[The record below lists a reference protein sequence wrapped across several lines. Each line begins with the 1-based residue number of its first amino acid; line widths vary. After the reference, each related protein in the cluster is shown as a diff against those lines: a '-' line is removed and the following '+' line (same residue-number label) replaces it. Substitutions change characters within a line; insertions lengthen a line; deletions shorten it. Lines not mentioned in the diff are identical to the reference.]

1 MKRLLPS
8 ILCLCI
14 VASTN
19 SYAQLSN
26 DECSGAMVVTSLPFT
41 VSQNT
46 RLATPNAADPQ
57 ITCNDTAGLGKTVWF
72 KYVADTTRN
81 IFFSTIG
88 STPTADY
95 DVMLGVYTGTC
106 GSLTQVKCND
116 DANGVRQ
123 SESFLTVQSGTTYY
137 ILVGEWAGGG
147 TSGGVPTGGDLVFK
161 VFAGPVPIAIKG
173 PKSGSLAGGIV
184 VSTNSFT
191 SLETSVTPQ
200 GGEREAAENR
210 ESKLWL
216 APKNGIQPTGPE
228 GSNYFED
235 KIFMNR
241 ALATPASRPVQVKGF
256 VGVPATNF
264 LPPDPIMAVGPNQ
277 VIVMVNTTFRIYDK
291 NGVLLKHITADAWE
305 SGIVPGLNHSD
316 PQVLYDQYAKRW
328 IMDWLVYPSSGNA
341 NYHTLSVSADS
352 NAIGTWYQWKSDA
365 TLLGDSVTNG
375 FGDYPALGYDSSAVY
390 LVSRQFGGTTGPLMY
405 GKLRIFK
412 KSDLYA
418 NTAGPIAYTDFWDFR
433 DLNVGQAVDNLRPTT
448 SFTSSPFGYLMNVP
462 PTSSANYI
470 TMWKITNP
478 ASTSPSISFDHV
490 PVVQYSS
497 PPDPDQLGGGTPKI
511 DGGGKAIRANIVYR
525 DSMLYAVH
533 AVASG
538 AGNTNSAV
546 HYVRIDPAKSM
557 AVEDVAF
564 GLSGYFHTYPAIS
577 VDKNK
582 SVLINFSRSNALEYV
597 GAYATGRRVADDPGL
612 SSSVPLR
619 EGVANYVL
627 TGSGSRNRWGDYN
640 GTGVDP
646 SDPSVVW
653 LHTEHVQGKNT
664 WGTWTS
670 KVVMGPV
677 VGAVLIAD
685 RSLLS
690 FGTKNVG
697 VISPGDT
704 LSVTFT
710 NDGTD
715 SVAISSVSTL
725 TANFKLVNPQ
735 VFTSKI
741 GSLKSITAKIAFIPL
756 AGGNY
761 TDSLVIMSNDVN
773 NPKLVLK
780 LTGSGFIIVKAAA
793 GTMYAT
799 SGSSDGGRIYN
810 VNTTTGTATVIG
822 ATGLSQITSLR
833 VRPSTKEIIGLD
845 PSGSSSCALSR
856 ISAEG
861 QNTQVIS
868 TIPFANLK
876 GITFLND
883 TTLYVGAFAGNIY
896 RVNYNTGAATLVT
909 PTSTGLRVGG
919 LAINPKSG
927 ELWMSVRATSGI
939 LDAIYKVD
947 VNTGTAKLVG
957 QTGLGVATLDIAFD
971 KNGKLYGLTG
981 NSSQTIANKII
992 TIDTTTGGA
1001 FTIKPTG
1008 TQSLQAIAFD
1018 PAELVSVGSFVAE
1031 KMPTQYSLEQNYPNP
1046 FNPTTSIRYSIPK
1059 QSHVTLK
1066 VYDAIGRVITTLVD
1080 DNRQTGNYKVEIDA
1094 SRLASGVY
1102 YYELTAGSFHDIK
1115 KMMLLK

>member
-1 MKRLLPS
+1 MKRLLPC

-14 VASTN
+14 ATITN

-26 DECSGAMVVTSLPFT
+26 DECSGAMIVPSLPFT
-41 VSQNT
+41 VNQNT
-46 RLATPNAADPQ
+46 RLATPNASDPQ

-72 KYVADTTRN
+72 KYTADTTGN
-81 IFFSTIG
+81 LFFSTIG

-116 DANGVRQ
+116 DANGTRQ
-123 SESFLTVQSGTTYY
+123 SEVFLTAQSGTTYY
-137 ILVGEWAGGG
+137 ILVGEWSGGG
-147 TSGGVPTGGDLVFK
+147 TNGGVPTGGDLVFT
-161 VFAGPVPIAIKG
+161 VLAGSVPIALRG
-173 PKSGSLAGGIV
+173 PKNGSVAAGIV

-191 SLETSVTPQ
+191 SLETSVTTQ
-200 GGEREAAENR
+200 GEERVAAENR

-256 VGVPATNF
+256 VGVPVTSF
-264 LPPDPIMAVGPNQ
+264 IPPDPILAVGPNH

-291 NGVLLKHITADAWE
+291 NGTLLKNIPASAWDN
-305 SGIVPGLNHSD
+305 GIVPGLNHSD
-316 PQVLYDQYAKRW
+316 PQVVYDQYAKRW
-328 IMDWLVYPSSGNA
+328 IMGWLVFPNTGNA

-352 NAIGTWYQWKSDA
+352 SAIGTWYQWKSDA

-375 FGDYPALGYDSSAVY
+375 LGDYPALGYDSSAVY
-390 LVSRQFGGTTGPLMY
+390 LVSRQFLTNPSAFY
-405 GKLRIFK
+405 CKLRIFK

-418 NTAGPIAYTDFWDFR
+418 NTAGPIAYIDFWDFR
-433 DLNVGQAVDNLRPTT
+433 DLNVGQPVDNLRPTT
-448 SFTSSPFGYLMNVP
+448 SYTSSPFGYLMDVP
-462 PTSSANYI
+462 PTASANYV
-470 TMWKITNP
+470 TLWKITNP
-478 ASTSPSISFDHV
+478 ASASPTIDYEHV
-490 PVVQYSS
+490 PVVQYSN
-497 PPDPDQLGGGTPKI
+497 PRDPDQLGGGTPQI
-511 DGGGKAIRANIVYR
+511 DGGQNAIRANIVYR

-533 AVASG
+533 SVASG
-538 AGNTNSAV
+538 VGNMNSAV
-546 HYVRIDPAKSM
+546 HYVSIDPAQNK

-564 GLSGYFHTYPAIS
+564 GLTGYFHTYPAIS

-612 SSSVPLR
+612 SSSIPLR

-627 TGSGSRNRWGDYN
+627 TFGGTRNRWGDYN

-646 SDPSVVW
+646 SDPSIVW
-653 LHTEHVQGKNT
+653 FHTEHVAAKNT

-677 VGAVLIAD
+677 PGAVLTVD
-685 RSLLS
+685 KSLLS

-704 LSVTFT
+704 LSFTFT

-725 TANFKLVNPQ
+725 TPNFKLVNPQ

-741 GSLKSITAKIAFIPL
+741 GSLKSITAKIAFIPQS
-756 AGGNY
+756 GGNY
-761 TDSLVIMSNDVN
+761 TDSLVITSNDVN
-773 NPKLVLK
+773 NSILVLK
-780 LTGSGFIIVKAAA
+780 LSGTGFIIVKAAA

-799 SGSSDGGRIYN
+799 SGTSDGGRIYN
-810 VNTTTGTATVIG
+810 VNTSTGAATVIG
-822 ATGLSQITSLR
+822 ATGLTQIASLR
-833 VRPSTKEIIGLD
+833 VRPGTKELIGLD
-845 PSGSSSCALSR
+845 ASGSSSCALLR
-856 ISAEG
+856 VSAEG
-861 QNTQVIS
+861 QNTQLVD
-868 TIPFANLK
+868 TIRFANLK
-876 GITFLND
+876 GMTFLND

-909 PTSTGLRVGG
+909 PTSTGLRIGG

-939 LDAIYKVD
+939 LDGIYKVD
-947 VNTGTAKLVG
+947 VNAGTAKLVG

-992 TIDTTTGGA
+992 TIDTTTGA
-1001 FTIKPTG
+1001 ALTAKPTG

-1018 PAELVSVGSFVAE
+1018 PAAVLGVGSFIAE

-1046 FNPTTSIRYSIPK
+1046 FNPTTSIRYSIPRE
-1059 QSHVTLK
+1059 SHVTLRI
-1066 VYDAIGRVITTLVD
+1066 YDALGRVVTTLVD
-1080 DNRQTGNYKVEIDA
+1080 DNRQAGNYKIDMNA
-1094 SRLASGVY
+1094 SNLASGAY
-1102 YYELTAGSFHDIK
+1102 YYELVAGSFRDIK

>member
-1 MKRLLPS
+1 MKRLLPC
-8 ILCLCI
+8 ILSLCI
-14 VASTN
+14 VAITN
-19 SYAQLSN
+19 SYAQPSN
-26 DECSGAMVVTSLPFT
+26 DECSGAMVISSLPFT
-41 VSQNT
+41 ANQNT

-57 ITCNDTAGLGKTVWF
+57 ITCNDTTGLGKTVWF
-72 KYVADTTRN
+72 KYTADTTRN
-81 IFFSTIG
+81 VFFSTIG

-95 DVMLGVYTGTC
+95 DIMMGVFTGLC
-106 GSLTQVKCND
+106 GSLTQIKCND

-123 SESFLTVQSGTTYY
+123 SEVFLTVQSGTIYY

-161 VFAGPVPIAIKG
+161 AFTGPVPVAAKG
-173 PKSGSLAGGIV
+173 PKNGTVAAGII
-184 VSTNSFT
+184 VSTSSFP
-191 SLETSVTPQ
+191 SLVTPVVPR
-200 GGEREAAENR
+200 GEEREAAENR

-241 ALATPASRPVQVKGF
+241 ALSTPASRPVQVKGF

-264 LPPDPIMAVGPNQ
+264 LPPDPIMAVGPNH

-291 NGVLLKHITADAWE
+291 SGTLLKNITADAWE
-305 SGIVPGLNHSD
+305 TGIVPGLNHSD
-316 PQVLYDQYAKRW
+316 PQVIYDQYAKRW
-328 IMDWLVYPSSGNA
+328 IMDWLVYPSTGNA

-390 LVSRQFGGTTGPLMY
+390 LVSRQFGGGNGPLMY
-405 GKLRIFK
+405 PKLRIFK
-412 KSDLYA
+412 KLDLYA
-418 NTAGPIAYTDFWDFR
+418 NTAGTIAYTDFWDFR
-433 DLNVGQAVDNLRPTT
+433 DLTVGQAVDNLRPTT
-448 SFTSSPFGYLMNVP
+448 SYTSSPFGYLMDVP
-462 PTSSANYI
+462 PTTSANYL
-470 TMWKITNP
+470 TVWKITNP
-478 ASTSPSISFDHV
+478 ASTSPTIDFDHV

-497 PPDPDQLGGGTPKI
+497 PPDPDQLGGGTPRV
-511 DGGGKAIRANIVYR
+511 DGGGKAIRANIIYR

-533 AVASG
+533 SVASG
-538 AGNTNSAV
+538 VGNTNSAV
-546 HYVRIDPAKSM
+546 HYVRINPATSTT
-557 AVEDVAF
+557 VEDVAF

-597 GAYATGRRVADDPGL
+597 GAYTVGRRVADGPGL

-619 EGVANYVL
+619 EGGANYVL
-627 TGSGSRNRWGDYN
+627 TGSGTRNRWGDYN

-646 SDPSVVW
+646 SDPSAVW
-653 LHTEHVQGKNT
+653 LHTEHVQAKNT

-677 VGAVLIAD
+677 PGALLTVD
-685 RSLLS
+685 KSYLS

-697 VISPGDT
+697 VVSSGDT
-704 LSVTFT
+704 LSFTFT
-710 NDGTD
+710 DDGTD

-725 TANFKLVNPQ
+725 SQHFKLVNPS
-735 VFTSKI
+735 VFTPKI
-741 GSLKSITAKIAFIPL
+741 SSLNSITAKIAFIPQF
-756 AGGNY
+756 GGNF
-761 TDSLVIMSNDVN
+761 TDSLVITSNDIN
-773 NPKLVLK
+773 NSKLVLK
-780 LTGSGFIIVKAAA
+780 LSGTGFIIVKAAA

-799 SGSSDGGRIYN
+799 SGTSDGGRIYN
-810 VNTTTGTATVIG
+810 VNSSTGAATVIG
-822 ATGLSQITSLR
+822 ATGLTQITSLR
-833 VRPSTKEIIGLD
+833 VRPGTKELVGID
-845 PSGSSSCALSR
+845 PSGSSSVSLLR
-856 ISAEG
+856 VSAEG
-861 QNTQVIS
+861 QNTKVIS
-868 TIPFANLK
+868 SIPFANLK
-876 GITFLND
+876 GMTFLDD

-896 RVNYNTGAATLVT
+896 RVNYNTGAATLVAA
-909 PTSTGLRVGG
+909 TGLRVGG
-919 LAINPKSG
+919 LSINPKSG

-939 LDAIYKVD
+939 LDGIYKVD
-947 VNTGTAKLVG
+947 VVAGTAKLVG

-971 KNGKLYGLTG
+971 KNGRLYGLTG
-981 NSSQTIANKII
+981 NTAQTIANKLII
-992 TIDTTTGGA
+992 IDTTSAQGFIA
-1001 FTIKPTG
+1001 NPTG

-1018 PAELVSVGSFVAE
+1018 PSAVLGVGSFIAE

-1046 FNPTTSIRYSIPK
+1046 FNPTTSILYSIPK

-1066 VYDAIGRVITTLVD
+1066 VFDAIGRVVTTLVD
-1080 DNRQTGNYKVEIDA
+1080 DNRQTGNYKVEMNA

-1115 KMMLLK
+1115 KMVLLK

>member
-1 MKRLLPS
+1 
-8 ILCLCI
+8 
-14 VASTN
+14 
-19 SYAQLSN
+19 
-26 DECSGAMVVTSLPFT
+26 MVIASLPYS
-41 VSQNT
+41 VNQNT
-46 RLATPNAADPQ
+46 RLATPNATDPQ
-57 ITCNDTAGLGKTVWF
+57 VTCNDTAGLGKTVWF
-72 KYVADTTRN
+72 KYAADTTRN
-81 IFFSTIG
+81 VFFSTIG

-123 SESFLTVQSGTTYY
+123 SEAFLTVQSGTTYY

-147 TSGGVPTGGDLVFK
+147 TNGGVPTGGDLVFK
-161 VFAGPVPIAIKG
+161 VFAGPVPIALKG
-173 PKSGSLAGGIV
+173 PKNGSVAAGII
-184 VSTNSFT
+184 VSTNPFT
-191 SLETSVTPQ
+191 SLEISVSPQ
-200 GGEREAAENR
+200 GEEREAAENR

-216 APKNGIQPTGPE
+216 APKDGIQPTGPE

-235 KIFMNR
+235 KIFMDR
-241 ALATPASRPVQVKGF
+241 ASAVPAARPVQVKGF

-264 LPPDPIMAVGPNQ
+264 LPPDPIMAAGPNH

-291 NGVLLKHITADAWE
+291 NGTMLKNITATAWDN
-305 SGIVPGLNHSD
+305 GIVPGLNHSD
-316 PQVLYDQYAKRW
+316 PQVVYDQYAKRW
-328 IMDWLVYPSSGNA
+328 IMAWLVYPSTGTA
-341 NYHTLSVSADS
+341 NYHTISVSADS
-352 NAIGTWYQWKSDA
+352 NAIGTYYQWKSDA
-365 TLLGDSVTNG
+365 TLLGDSVTTG
-375 FGDYPALGYDSSAVY
+375 FGDYPALGYDSSSVY
-390 LVSRQFGGTTGPLMY
+390 IVSRQFLANPTAFYCKVRT
-405 GKLRIFK
+405 FK

-448 SFTSSPFGYLMNVP
+448 SYTPSPLGYLMNVP
-462 PTSSANYI
+462 PTTTGNYL
-470 TMWKITNP
+470 TVWKITNP
-478 ASTSPSISFDHV
+478 ASTSPTINYDHV
-490 PVVQYSS
+490 PVVQYST
-497 PPDPDQLGGGTPKI
+497 PPDPDQLGGGTPRV

-533 AVASG
+533 SVASG
-538 AGNTNSAV
+538 TANKNSAV
-546 HYVRIDPAKSM
+546 HYVRIDPSQNK

-582 SVLINFSRSNALEYV
+582 SVLVNFSRSNALEYV

-619 EGVANYVL
+619 EGFANYIL
-627 TGSGSRNRWGDYN
+627 TGGGTRNRWGDYN

-646 SDPSVVW
+646 ADPGYVW
-653 LHTEHVQGKNT
+653 FHTEHVAAKNT

-677 VGAVLIAD
+677 PGAVLTAD
-685 RSLLS
+685 RSQLS

-697 VISPGDT
+697 VINAGDT
-704 LSVTFT
+704 LSATFT

-715 SVAISSVSTL
+715 SVTFSTISTL
-725 TANFKLVNPQ
+725 SQHFKLVNPGA
-735 VFTSKI
+735 FTSKI
-741 GSLKSITAKIAFIPL
+741 GSLNSITARIAFIPQS
-756 AGGNY
+756 GGSY
-761 TDSLVIMSNDVN
+761 TDSLVINSNDII

-780 LTGSGFIIVKAAA
+780 LSGTGFILVKAAA

-799 SGSSDGGRIYN
+799 SGTSDGGRLFN
-810 VNTTTGTATVIG
+810 VNTTTGAATVIG
-822 ATGLSQITSLR
+822 ATGLTQIASLR
-833 VRPSTKEIIGLD
+833 VRPGTKELIGLD
-845 PSGSSSCALSR
+845 PSGSKSCDLLR
-856 ISAEG
+856 VSAEG

-868 TIPFANLK
+868 SIPFVNLK
-876 GITFLND
+876 GITFLDD
-883 TTLYVGAFAGNIY
+883 TTLYVGAFPGNIY

-909 PTSTGLRVGG
+909 PSATGLRVGG

-927 ELWMSVRATSGI
+927 ELWMSVRATSGV
-939 LDAIYKVD
+939 LDGIYKVD
-947 VNTGTAKLVG
+947 VTAGTAKLVG

-981 NSSQTIANKII
+981 NSSQTIANQLI
-992 TIDTTTGGA
+992 TIDTTTGA
-1001 FTIKPTG
+1001 ALAAKPTG

-1018 PAELVSVGSFVAE
+1018 PSAVLGVGSFIAE
-1031 KMPTQYSLEQNYPNP
+1031 IMPTQYSLEQNYPNP

-1066 VYDAIGRVITTLVD
+1066 VYDALGRVVTTLVD
-1080 DNRQTGNYKVEIDA
+1080 DNRQTGNYKVEMN
-1094 SRLASGVY
+1094 ASGFASGAY